1 MQGFLSF
8 DFIRLFFYHLGA
20 NFPVNRNVTR
30 KLALSLAKKSVSN
43 GFVDI
48 NWQFFKPR
56 IVDN

>member
-1 MQGFLSF
+1 MT
-8 DFIRLFFYHLGA
+8 
-20 NFPVNRNVTR
+20 RNVTR
-30 KLALSLAKKSVSN
+30 QLALSLAKKSVSN